1 VFRPG
6 DIFIYIALAVFISVP
21 LFLKESQPADPK
33 IRISANDRVFYAEAG
48 KDSIYVIKSGSDST
62 EIEVKDSMVRIKNS
76 TCRDK
81 YCVKKGWLK
90 KTDRGDIICMPNRV
104 IVSFEGVSEG
114 GIDAVT
120 E

>member
-1 VFRPG
+1 MFRPG
-6 DIFIYIALAVFISVP
+6 DIIIYSLLALFIAGP
-21 LFLKESQPADPK
+21 FLLKNPQPEDPK

-48 KDSIYVIKSGSDST
+48 KDSVYVIKSGSDSA

-90 KTDRGDIICMPNRV
+90 KTDRGDIICMPNRI

>member
-1 VFRPG
+1 MFRPG
-6 DIFIYIALAVFISVP
+6 DIIIYSLLALFIAGP
-21 LFLKESQPADPK
+21 FLLKKPQPADPK

-48 KDSIYVIKSGSDST
+48 KDSVYVIKSGSDST

>member
-1 VFRPG
+1 MFKSG
-6 DIFIYIALAVFISVP
+6 DIIIYSLVALFIAGPF
-21 LFLKESQPADPK
+21 FLKKSQPANSR
-33 IRISANDRVFYAEAG
+33 IRISANDRVFYAETG
-48 KDSIYVIKSGSDST
+48 KDSVYVIRSGNDST
-62 EIEVKDSMVRIKNS
+62 EIEVKGRMVRVRNS

-90 KTDRGDIICMPNRV
+90 ETDAGDIICMPNRV

>member
-1 VFRPG
+1 VFRSG
-6 DIFIYIALAVFISVP
+6 DILIYIALAVFISIPV
-21 LFLKESQPADPK
+21 FLKEPQPADWR
-33 IRISANDRVFYAEAG
+33 IRISANDRVFYADAG
-48 KDSIYVIKSGSDST
+48 KDSVYVIRSGNDST
-62 EIEVKDSMVRIKNS
+62 EIEVKGRMVRISSS

-90 KTDRGDIICMPNRV
+90 ETDTGDIICLPNRV